1 MLKLNSFYFFL
12 LFVLYSNFSISQNRC
27 LERLK
32 QEAAKVDSIQY
43 STGTGFLINN
53 EGYIATNRHV
63 IVRAKELTVTF
74 TIAGKKIERNAE
86 VIGYSTFDD
95 LALIKVDVKNLF
107 TSTIPYSFKKEQLN
121 IGSKIYTMGFPDPS
135 YMGTN
140 IKLTDGLVNATTGF
154 QDSESEY
161 QISAPIQGGNSGSP
175 MFDCDGFVRGVI
187 VASYSA
193 GQNVNYSIKGQNLI
207 ALLDAYKIKY
217 SITKPATAFKTN
229 LSAIQ
234 SRICMITNM
243 SVKTYYK
250 EFNTS
255 LLNQNDNSRNMMS
268 KSSVS
273 NSEYFDCFKNNPYD
287 AFGISIGTKEKNWED
302 AIEVWDALPR
312 AEEQIIYYTRF
323 VNANGFNG
331 MDGQNYFDKLFQFG
345 AYENII
351 EEHNNLFNF
360 NVQEIDFTWFNEY
373 IDPHLFH
380 FLDDFYWAMIYQYA
394 DYEPM
399 ELIFLD
405 NHLNKLLDI
414 NNKFSNQSS
423 VKDFWGKVIEKED
436 QLRWTNENYAH
447 LLQYKLS
454 LSNILDDYFDSDID
468 KCDIYL
474 KIKDI
479 LIQEN
484 IWVKPPTCD

>member
-1 MLKLNSFYFFL
+1 MFKLNSFGFFL
-12 LFVLYSNFSISQNRC
+12 FFVLLSNFSISQNRC

-32 QEAAKVDSIQY
+32 QEASKVDSIQY

-63 IVRAKELTVTF
+63 IERTKELTVTF

-175 MFDCDGFVRGVI
+175 MFDSDGFVRGVI
-187 VASYSA
+187 VASYTA

-273 NSEYFDCFKNNPYD
+273 NSEYFDCFKNSPYD
-287 AFGISIGTKEKNWED
+287 AFGLSTGTKEKNWQD
-302 AIEVWDALPR
+302 AIDAEKGFKTI
-312 AEEQIIYYTRF
+312 EEQIIYRSRF
-323 VNANGFNG
+323 LNANGFNG
-331 MDGQNYFDKLFQFG
+331 LDAKVFFGQLFEYG

-351 EEHNNLFNF
+351 EENNNNFDFNTQEIEYTWFQEYVNPNTFNF
-360 NVQEIDFTWFNEY
+360 F
-373 IDPHLFH
+373 
-380 FLDDFYWAMIYQYA
+380 DDYYWATISQYK
-394 DYEPM
+394 DYEA
-399 ELIFLD
+399 
-405 NHLNKLLDI
+405 NKLLELDGFI
-414 NNKFSNQSS
+414 DYLIGLNDRFMNQQ
-423 VKDFWGKVIEKED
+423 VLKDFWGKPISKVD
-436 QLRWTNENYAH
+436 QKRWTNENFAQ
-447 LLQYKLS
+447 LLQYKLNLIYIS
-454 LSNILDDYFDSDID
+454 EEYFDIKEDECGYFNQIKGILSTD
-468 KCDIYL
+468 K
-474 KIKDI
+474 
-479 LIQEN
+479 
-484 IWVKPPTCD
+484 IWVNAPTCN